1 MWTSTQ
7 LDSWFSAQFVTTC
20 SCIFHEWN
28 FIHNGR
34 FPANLSEIS
43 SRCYILVLCEAELTA
58 ICAKN
63 FCNGFHVQVGPEKVL
78 FSYFSDPRIFCR
90 NFQAASA
97 GSITCQVNRLDFMS
111 TFWWLCTSWAPKSCQ
126 KRMSFHSR
134 KYPSIVTN
142 RVSPNVCLQRGRW
155 GGSNKVGPHCSN
167 KRENVFSWL
176 SVSSLNHA
184 LLDPV
189 DFVCR

>member
-1 MWTSTQ
+1 MWTSTR

-28 FIHNGR
+28 LIHNGR

-43 SRCYILVLCEAELTA
+43 SRCYILVLREAELTA
-58 ICAKN
+58 ICDKIVAMVFMCKLDL
-63 FCNGFHVQVGPEKVL
+63 KRY
-78 FSYFSDPRIFCR
+78 YFLIFLIQEFFCR

-111 TFWWLCTSWAPKSCQ
+111 TFWWLCTSWAPESCQ
-126 KRMSFHSR
+126 ERMSFHSR

-184 LLDPV
+184 FLDPV